1 MIENCPDGTISSIE
15 ESTSVEVT
23 TQSTNIEVQAPINV
37 TVEVTTEVV
46 NIDVVT
52 EQNNVEVY
60 SSVGFRGA
68 PGATGPTGPIGVTG
82 STGPTGPSGGP
93 TGPTGTTPTAP
104 LTLTQAADNANYP
117 LTISSANQQ
126 GGGAGYS
133 DILKLT
139 NSKSGATNINK
150 HFRLTDGGNLEIIN
164 SAYTATIF
172 SLGNDGAITAVS
184 TYNGATLG
192 DTGWITISSFSNSY
206 SGSGSPA
213 YRKINNVV
221 YLRGRVS
228 GGTANTAAFNLPSGY
243 RPAVDTVF
251 AIQQFGTGNINYVT
265 VQPDG
270 NVIPN
275 GTAAWLSNAI
285 FPIG

>member
-1 MIENCPDGTISSIE
+1 MPSSGSWRAGAYGTPLTPQPISIASEKYVDDSIAAIPAGP
-15 ESTSVEVT
+15 TGPT
-23 TQSTNIEVQAPINV
+23 
-37 TVEVTTEVV
+37 
-46 NIDVVT
+46 
-52 EQNNVEVY
+52 
-60 SSVGFRGA
+60 GA
-68 PGATGPTGPIGVTG
+68 TGATGPNGATGPTGP
-82 STGPTGPSGGP
+82 SPA
-93 TGPTGTTPTAP
+93 AP
-104 LTLTQAADNANYP
+104 FTITQSSNNANYP
-117 LTISSANQQ
+117 LTISSANEQ
-126 GGGAGYS
+126 GGGTGYS

-164 SAYTATIF
+164 SAYSATIF

-184 TYNGATLG
+184 TYNGATIG
-192 DTGWITISSFSNSY
+192 DTGWIALSSFSNSY

-228 GGTANTAAFNLPSGY
+228 NGTANTAAFNLPSGY

-251 AIQQFGTGNINYVT
+251 AVQQFGTSNINYIT

-270 NVIPN
+270 NVVPN
-275 GTAAWLSNAI
+275 GTAAWLSGVI